1 MNQRAP
7 SRDLASAS
15 VPEVRTSSWSNSR
28 TLCLVLATS
37 IAAVGA
43 FGCGPEAPVYQKK
56 GAPSGRA
63 ADLPAPPRLPD
74 KKKKD
79 GDAYTIFGVVHDLHS
94 KVHRDEVNGQKI
106 TLVGY
111 IVKTNMEKC
120 ADDTKAIEEKC
131 APACAIHKGGK
142 EDPTDCKAPVP
153 TFWIADAKDDTKN
166 EIVAVMGWASNFAGI
181 YDAIEEMDKAT
192 TLEKQKEVK
201 FSDSFGKL
209 LPNPLPAKGARVK
222 ITGTYGQTYKGASS
236 GTAADPKYGIMSL
249 ETIEYLEPS
258 AELAI
263 LPGMKERK
271 KLKDK

>member
-1 MNQRAP
+1 M
-7 SRDLASAS
+7 SGLALLLLGLGHK
-15 VPEVRTSSWSNSR
+15 V
-28 TLCLVLATS
+28 
-37 IAAVGA
+37 
-43 FGCGPEAPVYQKK
+43 
-56 GAPSGRA
+56 SG
-63 ADLPAPPRLPD
+63 
-74 KKKKD
+74 
-79 GDAYTIFGVVHDLHS
+79 S
-94 KVHRDEVNGQKI
+94 
-106 TLVGY
+106 
-111 IVKTNMEKC
+111 
-120 ADDTKAIEEKC
+120 
-131 APACAIHKGGK
+131 
-142 EDPTDCKAPVP
+142 
-153 TFWIADAKDDTKN
+153 
-166 EIVAVMGWASNFAGI
+166 
-181 YDAIEEMDKAT
+181 DKAT